1 LTLTA
6 FGQQVIYAEE
16 GIYVLNPAKS
26 TLRGPEF
33 KTQVLY
39 NGKETITVVGF
50 ERKPFTA
57 VFPNERSSEDG
68 QPRPVTG
75 GAFDAQAVTRLDPT
89 PLKPFAPKMKN
100 WF

>member
-68 QPRPVTG
+68 QPRRVELLMHKQLH
-75 GAFDAQAVTRLDPT
+75 DLI
-89 PLKPFAPKMKN
+89 LHH
-100 WF
+100 